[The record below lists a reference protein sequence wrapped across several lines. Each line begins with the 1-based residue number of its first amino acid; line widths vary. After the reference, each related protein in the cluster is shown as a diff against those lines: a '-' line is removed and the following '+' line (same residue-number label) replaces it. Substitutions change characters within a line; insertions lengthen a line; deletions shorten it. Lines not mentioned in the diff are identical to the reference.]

1 MQQVSFETSQNV
13 MINYPLA
20 SLGDRILA
28 FLLDFVIFIAYY
40 FLVFIVMSITATFG
54 QEGVMFIYILASL
67 PVLFYHLICEVF
79 FEGQSIGK
87 KQLNIKV
94 VRTDGQQP
102 TLGAYVIRWML
113 RIVDILLFMG
123 GLAMLFIILTAKG
136 QRLGDLLAG
145 TTVVKIDRIQDISL
159 HRKVDNVEEN
169 YQVTFKEAIELT
181 DNDIEIVKQA
191 LRTYKNSGVREPVLA
206 VEAKVKELLNVQ
218 SDLPPIK
225 FLHTVIKDHNY
236 LAYQQWQSEQ

>member
-13 MINYPLA
+13 MIDYPLA

-40 FLVFIVMSITATFG
+40 LLVFVILSISAVWG
-54 QEGVMFIYILASL
+54 NEGFTIIYIIASL
-67 PVLFYHLICEVF
+67 PVLFYHLVCEVF

-102 TLGAYVIRWML
+102 TLGAYAIRWML
-113 RIVDILLFMG
+113 RIVDIVLFMG

-169 YQVTFKEAIELT
+169 YAVTYKEAIELT
-181 DNDIEIVKQA
+181 DNDVEVIKQA

-206 VEAKVKELLNVQ
+206 VEAKVKELLKVD

-236 LAYQQWQSEQ
+236 LAYQQWQAEQ

>member
-1 MQQVSFETSQNV
+1 MERVSFETSQNV
-13 MINYPLA
+13 MIDYPLA

-40 FLVFIVMSITATFG
+40 FLVFILISMLPGGSEAQNIVYIIT
-54 QEGVMFIYILASL
+54 SL
-67 PVLFYHLICEVF
+67 PLLFYHLICEVF

-94 VRTDGQQP
+94 VRIDGQQP
-102 TLGAYVIRWML
+102 TLGAYTIRWML
-113 RIVDILLFMG
+113 RVVDILLFMG
-123 GLAMLFIILTAKG
+123 GLAILFIILTSKG

-145 TTVVKIDRIQDISL
+145 TTVVKIAPVKDISL
-159 HRKVDNVEEN
+159 HRNVDKVEED
-169 YQVTFKEAIELT
+169 YLVTFNQAINLS
-181 DNDIEIVKQA
+181 DNDVEVIKQA
-191 LRTYKNSGVREPVLA
+191 LRTYKKSGVREPVLA
-206 VEAKVKELLNVQ
+206 VEAKVKEILDIS

-236 LAYQQWQSEQ
+236 LAYQQWQAEQ